1 MVVICKHKCAAFS
14 HYWLQQACILLAT
27 FIWETW
33 KEISI
38 LSVWLWYVI
47 NCLLYIAA
55 LTEVNRP
62 VDLIDLLVSKQG
74 SVSLAAF
81 QLQSCWQLDLA
92 GCIDPSLAPQ
102 HPPAQSGCSPQA
114 AASGLESISLFSYDS
129 SLEPSFLL
137 HCDTLS
143 LCSWW
148 MYNLLLKIQGFY
160 FRKITILIWISHT

>member
-14 HYWLQQACILLAT
+14 NYWLQQACILLAT

-92 GCIDPSLAPQ
+92 GCIDPSLAPLASTS
-102 HPPAQSGCSPQA
+102 PVRLLSSGCSLRTGVYQPIF
-114 AASGLESISLFSYDS
+114 LDS

>member
-74 SVSLAAF
+74 VSKPRSLSAPK
-81 QLQSCWQLDLA
+81 LLTA
-92 GCIDPSLAPQ
+92 GFNRMHRPLLS
-102 HPPAQSGCSPQA
+102 PPASTSPVRLLSSGCSLRTGVYQPIF
-114 AASGLESISLFSYDS
+114 LDS
-129 SLEPSFLL
+129 SLGPSFLL

-160 FRKITILIWISHT
+160 FRKIIILIWTSHT